1 MLLNPRHNVL
11 FFPINTTRVLGEI
24 TNERQKVFKLLF
36 KLSLTLPIFKIQIR
50 ILLEHRYYSK
60 SCCLNALQTKIRL
73 FQWSTGIFKN
83 LSTEISRKNSEI
95 PFYSFFQEE
104 SIREELFIA
113 YKTAWKFVASS
124 INHLQVVVWILKY
137 NPLSFPSFILLFIV
151 PTHLQVSRTNRILI
165 KPT

>member
-60 SCCLNALQTKIRL
+60 SCCLNADNVTEQRYV
-73 FQWSTGIFKN
+73 FSNDYTGIFKN

-104 SIREELFIA
+104 SIREEI
-113 YKTAWKFVASS
+113 YS
-124 INHLQVVVWILKY
+124 IQNSVEIRSEQH
-137 NPLSFPSFILLFIV
+137 
-151 PTHLQVSRTNRILI
+151 
-165 KPT
+165 

>member
-1 MLLNPRHNVL
+1 M
-11 FFPINTTRVLGEI
+11 I
-24 TNERQKVFKLLF
+24 TQEYLKIYRQKYREKIQKFHSI
-36 KLSLTLPIFKIQIR
+36 LSL
-50 ILLEHRYYSK
+50 
-60 SCCLNALQTKIRL
+60 C
-73 FQWSTGIFKN
+73 
-83 LSTEISRKNSEI
+83 
-95 PFYSFFQEE
+95 
-104 SIREELFIA
+104 IREELFIA